1 MVPPPES
8 AGTPGLHLGLNPE
21 LLALQPQAVWSHFAH
36 FCRIPRMSK
45 HEGAIR
51 AHLVQWAAEQGLA
64 TEVDAAGN
72 LLIRKPAQHRPA
84 STPALALQAHLDM
97 VCQKQGHSP
106 HDFLRDPIQAVVD
119 GDWVRA
125 PDTTLG
131 ADNGI
136 GAALMLA
143 LLQDID
149 TPHPPLEALFTVDEE
164 AGMGG
169 AHGLQAGWLQARRML
184 NLDTEAWGE
193 FYLGCAGG
201 LDVDVHDT
209 WAPEPL
215 PSGHQALRIRLQGL
229 RGGHSGV
236 DIHEQRG
243 NAIALL
249 VQVLH
254 DLQARCGLRVVELQG
269 GTARNAIPRDAQALV
284 LVPQAHAEALPAAL
298 ALWAQWLQQGLE
310 GQEPGLTLQ
319 AAEVPPGEPAH
330 GTLGAQGVAPWP
342 AQQRWLQALR
352 ASPHGVHRMSQA
364 VPGVVDTSNNLGVL
378 AWGPEGAQVNFMV
391 RSLRDAGSRALAQTL
406 CALWQLAGTEPR
418 IGGAYP
424 GWAPSPQSPLLQHCE
439 AVFRDHWG
447 TDSRRQVIHAGLE
460 CGLIAAA
467 YPGMDIVSFGPTI
480 TGAHAPGE
488 AVHIPAVAQCWQLLQ
503 ALVREV

>member
-1 MVPPPES
+1 MAHTASPTDTSPDAASVN
-8 AGTPGLHLGLNPE
+8 ALNAE
-21 LLALQPQAVWSHFAH
+21 LLALHPQAVWSHFAH
-36 FCRIPRMSK
+36 FCRIPRPSK

-51 AHLVQWAAEQGLA
+51 QHLLDWAASQGLA

-84 STPALALQAHLDM
+84 STPPLALQAHLDM
-97 VCQKQGHSP
+97 VCQKQSHSP
-106 HDFLRDPIQAVVD
+106 HDFSRDPIHAVVD

-143 LLQDID
+143 LLACRD

-169 AHGLQAGWLQARRML
+169 AHGLQPGWLQARRML

-201 LDVDVHDT
+201 LDVDVREA
-209 WAPEPL
+209 WQPEPL
-215 PSGHQALRIRLQGL
+215 PTGHHALQISLQGL

-254 DLQARCGLRVVELQG
+254 DLQARCRLRIVELVG
-269 GTARNAIPRDAQALV
+269 GNARNAIPREAQALV
-284 LVPQAHAEALPAAL
+284 LVPQAHAEALPDAL
-298 ALWAQWLQQGLE
+298 ALWSQWLQQSQH
-310 GQEPGLTLQ
+310 GQEPGLTLH
-319 AAEVPPGEPAH
+319 ASAVPSAHLAHRPG
-330 GTLGAQGVAPWP
+330 LAPWP

-364 VPGVVDTSNNLGVL
+364 VPGVVDTSNNLGIV
-378 AWGPEGAQVNFMV
+378 AWGPQGAHVNFMV
-391 RSLRDAGSRALAQTL
+391 RSLREAGNRELAAQL
-406 CALWQLAGTEPR
+406 SALWVLAGTTPE
-418 IGGAYP
+418 ISGAYP
-424 GWAPSPQSPLLQHCE
+424 GWTPAPQSPLLQHCE
-439 AVFRDHWG
+439 QVFLRTFG
-447 TDSRRQVIHAGLE
+447 CASQRQVIHAGLE
-460 CGLIAAA
+460 CGLIAAV

-503 ALVREV
+503 AIVREA

>member
-1 MVPPPES
+1 M
-8 AGTPGLHLGLNPE
+8 
-21 LLALQPQAVWSHFAH
+21 ALEPHAVWSHFAH
-36 FCRIPRMSK
+36 FCRIPRPSK
-45 HEGAIR
+45 QEAAIR
-51 AHLVQWAAEQGLA
+51 DHLLHWAAEQGLS
-64 TEVDAAGN
+64 TEVDAVGN
-72 LLIRKPAQHRPA
+72 LLIRKRAQHRPA
-84 STPALALQAHLDM
+84 DTPALALQAHLDM
-97 VCQKQGHSP
+97 VCQKHAHSA
-106 HDFLRDPIQAVVD
+106 HDFSRDPIHAVID

-143 LLQDID
+143 LLGCRE

-201 LDVDVHDT
+201 LDVDIDET
-209 WAPEPL
+209 WQPEPL
-215 PSGHQALRIRLQGL
+215 PGGHQALRITLQGL

-254 DLQARCGLRVVELQG
+254 DLQARSGLRVVELHG
-269 GTARNAIPRDAQALV
+269 GTARNAIPRDATALV
-284 LVPQAHAEALPAAL
+284 LVPQAHAAAVPEAL
-298 ALWAQWLQQGLE
+298 ALWAAWLQQGLE
-310 GQEPGLTLQ
+310 GREPALTLSSAPVPSAPLAALPGL
-319 AAEVPPGEPAH
+319 
-330 GTLGAQGVAPWP
+330 APL
-342 AQQRWLQALR
+342 ATQQRWLQALR
-352 ASPHGVHRMSQA
+352 ASPHGVHRMSLA
-364 VPGVVDTSNNLGVL
+364 VPGVVDTSNNLGVV
-378 AWGPEGAQVNFMV
+378 AWSPQGAHVNFMV
-391 RSLRDAGSRALAQTL
+391 RSLRDAGSRELAQAL
-406 CALWQLAGTEPR
+406 CALWQLAGTRPR
-418 IGGAYP
+418 TSGAYP
-424 GWAPSPQSPLLQHCE
+424 GWAPAPQSPLLHHCE
-439 AVFRDHWG
+439 AVFRAHWG
-447 TDSRRQVIHAGLE
+447 ADSRRQVIHAGLE